1 MTDWPILVVGVLAVS
16 AAWDVGRRFV
26 EKIATKHLQAE
37 VDALAKRISELE
49 EMPEQVAELANLT
62 RGIKNSLEAQKA
74 GAQRRPNWPTGVR

>member
-26 EKIATKHLQAE
+26 EKIATKRLQAE